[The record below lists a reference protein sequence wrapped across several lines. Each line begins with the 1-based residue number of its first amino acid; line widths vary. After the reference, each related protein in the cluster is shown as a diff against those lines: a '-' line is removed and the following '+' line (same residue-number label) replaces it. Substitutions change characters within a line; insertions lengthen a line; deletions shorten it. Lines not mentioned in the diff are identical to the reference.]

1 MITAPDTGE
10 AYRYCAM
17 ITRSA
22 ARNFYYGISLLPKEK
37 RAAMCAI
44 YALARRIDDVGD
56 EPAPEEEKRAALE
69 AIRRALREVDTATDP
84 VLIAVADAARRY
96 PIPLTAFTELVDGV
110 AMDLEMDLTG
120 RRYADFDE
128 LVTYCRRVA
137 GSVGRLCLGVFGS
150 RTAPDAPEYADVLGI
165 ALQQV
170 NILRDIRED
179 LTNGRVYL
187 PQADLDR
194 FGVDLTLRD
203 DGRLADPDGRL
214 RALVTDLAG
223 RARVWFDRGLRLVPM
238 LDRRSAACCVTMSGI
253 YRELLDQIATDPGL
267 VFDRRLSLSAGRKA
281 AVAAKALLGARR

>member
-1 MITAPDTGE
+1 MITAPDTSA
-10 AYRYCAM
+10 AYRHCAM

-37 RAAMCAI
+37 RAAMCAV

-56 EPAPEEEKRAALE
+56 EPAPEDEKRAGLE
-69 AIRRALREVDTATDP
+69 ALRRVLCELDTTTDP
-84 VLIAVADAARRY
+84 VLIAVADAARRF
-96 PIPLTAFTELVDGV
+96 PIPLGAFTELVDGV

-150 RTAPDAPEYADVLGI
+150 RPTPEAPEYADALGI

-179 LTNGRVYL
+179 LVGGRVYL

-194 FGVDLTLRD
+194 FGVDLALHE
-203 DGRLADPDGRL
+203 DGRLVDCDGQL

-253 YRELLDQIATDPGL
+253 YRELLDQIAADPGL